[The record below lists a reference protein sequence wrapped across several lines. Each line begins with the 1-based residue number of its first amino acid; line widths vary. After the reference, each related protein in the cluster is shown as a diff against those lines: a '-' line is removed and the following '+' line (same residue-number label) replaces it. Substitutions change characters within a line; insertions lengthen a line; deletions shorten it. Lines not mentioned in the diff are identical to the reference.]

1 MANPGWWLYAVLR
14 AFATILIVWAIY
26 RFPTQDGIQRHP
38 KGSSSGPLF
47 DPLMGL
53 RAMACLMV
61 LMGHF
66 FFIFFPFKSSQAP
79 ALLQMS
85 LVCSPWAGVWLF
97 FTLSGYLMGKGFV
110 RGRYTLDESGCRLFY
125 RNRILRIGPV
135 YYLSIIFLSIYR
147 YPEVFHWKHGWILLE
162 MAIFDYRI
170 FPINPNGILWSVST
184 EMQFYLLAPL
194 MVLFLLYMKSK
205 TGRWFI
211 LVPILFLCATTALR
225 MWVKKHLGYEQ
236 MFTYGYAPLVPNLG
250 IFLAGMSINLLPK
263 IKVFAPGRR
272 LLGPAIFAASI
283 GFYLLM
289 ACIVFYKD
297 RFHMDYADLQARV
310 PILSV
315 IFAMGLIYLA
325 ELRGRLEIR
334 KGIVGLF
341 LVALQSI
348 GTITYCLYAFHPEIF
363 LINSDRFPGTYP
375 LRLSLSHFPMV
386 MLETVLVASFF
397 YFAVEKPFDR
407 KKHVIGTALVD
418 AP

>member
-1 MANPGWWLYAVLR
+1 MA
-14 AFATILIVWAIY
+14 T
-26 RFPTQDGIQRHP
+26 
-38 KGSSSGPLF
+38 
-47 DPLMGL
+47 
-53 RAMACLMV
+53 
-61 LMGHF
+61 
-66 FFIFFPFKSSQAP
+66 
-79 ALLQMS
+79 
-85 LVCSPWAGVWLF
+85 
-97 FTLSGYLMGKGFV
+97 
-110 RGRYTLDESGCRLFY
+110 
-125 RNRILRIGPV
+125 
-135 YYLSIIFLSIYR
+135 
-147 YPEVFHWKHGWILLE
+147 
-162 MAIFDYRI
+162 FDYRV

-211 LVPILFLCATTALR
+211 LVPIFFLCATTALR

-263 IKVFAPGRR
+263 IKVFAAGRR

-315 IFAMGLIYLA
+315 ILAMGLIYLA
-325 ELRGRLEIR
+325 ELCGRLEIR

-341 LVALQSI
+341 LVTLQSI
-348 GTITYCLYAFHPEIF
+348 GTITYCLYAFHPEVF

-375 LRLSLSHFPMV
+375 LRFSLSHFPMV
-386 MLETVLVASFF
+386 MLETVLVVSFF